1 MEKQKEGMLYRELS
15 IEKGSI
21 VKEERAVE
29 LSFSSD
35 TPYQR
40 YDFFNDEVYD
50 EVLSHEEKA
59 VNLQRLKDIGTV
71 LFNHNS
77 NAPIGGIE
85 RVWIEG
91 GRGKAIVR
99 FDEDPESE
107 RIYQKVLK
115 GSLKGVS
122 VGYLIHE
129 MEKSTV
135 GDVVT
140 RTATNWEPLEI
151 SIVSVPADSSVGVGR

>member
-50 EVLSHEEKA
+50 EVLSHDEKA
-59 VNLQRLKDIGTV
+59 VNLQRLQEIGTV

-85 RVWIEG
+85 
-91 GRGKAIVR
+91 
-99 FDEDPESE
+99 
-107 RIYQKVLK
+107 
-115 GSLKGVS
+115 
-122 VGYLIHE
+122 
-129 MEKSTV
+129 
-135 GDVVT
+135 
-140 RTATNWEPLEI
+140 
-151 SIVSVPADSSVGVGR
+151 